1 MDSGYSETP
10 LNSYLIEVNWLI
22 QDLGDPPV
30 LDLLAG
36 DNLWAGVKGGGG
48 EIGQWGHNWPLMVC
62 LCVRCQSSSVAERV
76 LALGTLKTKYLALKR
91 AEQPLH
97 T

>member
-1 MDSGYSETP
+1 MDSGYSETA
-10 LNSYLIEVNWLI
+10 LNCYLIEVNWLI

-48 EIGQWGHNWPLMVC
+48 EIGPWGHDWPLIVC
-62 LCVRCQSSSVAERV
+62 FCVRCQSSSVAERV